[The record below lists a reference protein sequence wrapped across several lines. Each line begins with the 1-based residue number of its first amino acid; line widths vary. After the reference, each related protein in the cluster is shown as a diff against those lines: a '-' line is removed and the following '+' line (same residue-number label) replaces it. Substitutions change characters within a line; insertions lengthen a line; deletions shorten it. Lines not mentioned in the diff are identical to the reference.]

1 MAAWFAENV
10 ATIPMSGP
18 PEMTARQIELAKM
31 SAEEYMAA
39 RAAGTV
45 TCVEYAEVLTM
56 RATYYKY
63 MGQFMYWDNMP
74 DQMSVVMAQA
84 AALDAK
90 AATDGID
97 AIAPLYCLPV
107 PMKGTMA
114 TKDFPSSAGVGALH
128 DFKAVM
134 DAGTPALVKEH
145 YLKWARADG
154 ASACT
159 RILRAGIR
167 GPWHANARR

>member
-1 MAAWFAENV
+1 
-10 ATIPMSGP
+10 
-18 PEMTARQIELAKM
+18 MTARQIELAKM

-90 AATDGID
+90 ASA
-97 AIAPLYCLPV
+97 APGEAAGGAGAGDSGGAAEAGGAREPLRYEV
-107 PMKGTMA
+107 VSGDRGA
-114 TKDFPSSAGVGALH
+114 DDFRPLSS
-128 DFKAVM
+128 
-134 DAGTPALVKEH
+134 T
-145 YLKWARADG
+145 
-154 ASACT
+154 
-159 RILRAGIR
+159 
-167 GPWHANARR
+167 